1 MSAPATDVPT
11 DAVHLNNVAR
21 FYAGLTSANPIIW
34 GFTILVGFIV
44 LEMFTRRFTDIY
56 TPSVALSY
64 VSAHVQSMFMWIGRQ
79 LARVVALLDYINVRR
94 IVEFIRDV
102 LWEVV
107 DSTVAVTTPMA
118 NIVISPWYVV
128 RGYGEYIM
136 EFVHPWVII
145 VGTGLLGIVIVVSMV
160 YFGAVD
166 YVIDQARSHP
176 QTSVTI
182 LFSVLSCSAY
192 YNLMSKTTFVA
203 DLRYMFYGAPVA
215 AA

>member
-1 MSAPATDVPT
+1 MSTTATNVPT
-11 DAVHLNNVAR
+11 GAVPLENTAR
-21 FYAGLTSANPIIW
+21 FYADVNYRIGL
-34 GFTILVGFIV
+34 GFSIVFVFIV
-44 LEMFTRRFTDIY
+44 LEMISRRFTDIY
-56 TPSVALSY
+56 TPSAALSY

-79 LARVVALLDYINVRR
+79 LARTVALLDYINVRR

-107 DSTVAVTTPMA
+107 DSMIAVTTPMA

-128 RGYGEYIM
+128 RGYGEYIV

-145 VGTGLLGIVIVVSMV
+145 VGTGLLGIVLVVLMV

-176 QTSVTI
+176 EMSTTI
-182 LFSVLSCSAY
+182 VIFICICSAY

-203 DLRYMFYGAPVA
+203 DVHAIFYGAPA